1 MRRTMGARG
10 MAFRTGD
17 RSPFPVCA
25 AGCLCSADQ
34 WQSVLSRRGFLKAT
48 AVPAATGA
56 ALPLLMADGPA
67 LAQAA
72 PQPGEATFKF
82 KPDVAQK
89 IGAVINADEPRLKDM
104 FKDIHQNP
112 ELGFMEVRT
121 AAIVAK
127 ELRALGFDVQ
137 TGIAKTGVVGILRN
151 GSGPTVMYRADMDAN
166 AIREETNLPYA
177 STVTTKRADGVE
189 VPVGHMCGHDAHVV
203 WMLGMAKTMAA
214 NKDVW
219 KGTLVLV
226 AQPAEELIA
235 GAAAMVDDGL
245 YSKHGTPV
253 PDYFLALH
261 TSPMPRGS
269 VAARGGMIM
278 AGNDQLDITFHGKG
292 GHGSLPQ
299 LCKDPVIMAVLAI
312 TEYQMI
318 ISRVINPADMAVLT
332 VGSIQAG
339 TDNNIIPEKAL
350 AKLNLRF
357 FDFNVRETML
367 RGIRAISNGVATTY
381 GMPAEKMPTIEMRG
395 YSPPLVNDP
404 ALMAR
409 LTTALGSWFGAEN
422 IASDFPPATGSEDAH
437 LLVRDFPKV
446 SIGYMSVG
454 VADPQRVQQ
463 MWDAEAR
470 LPFAPHTPYFDVDL
484 AALAVGA
491 KVASSSVL
499 TVLAT

>member
-1 MRRTMGARG
+1 
-10 MAFRTGD
+10 MALRAD
-17 RSPFPVCA
+17 DPSKPPVCV
-25 AGCLCSADQ
+25 AGCFCSNDQ
-34 WQSVLSRRGFLKAT
+34 WRNLLSRRGLLKA
-48 AVPAATGA
+48 AVPTAAAT
-56 ALPLLMADGPA
+56 LPLLASTGPL
-67 LAQAA
+67 LAQAS
-72 PQPGEATFKF
+72 PPGTAGMSEF
-82 KPDVAQK
+82 KPEVRQK
-89 IGAVINADEPRLKDM
+89 IGAVINADETRLKEM

-127 ELRALGFDVQ
+127 ELRTLGFDVK

-166 AIREETNLPYA
+166 AIREETDLPYA
-177 STVTTKRADGVE
+177 SKVRATRADGVE
-189 VPVGHMCGHDAHVV
+189 VPVGHMCGHDAHIV
-203 WMLGMAKTMAA
+203 WMLGMAKAMSL

-226 AQPAEELIA
+226 AQPAEELIE

-245 YSKHGTPV
+245 YSRHGTPA
-253 PDYFLALH
+253 PDYLLALH
-261 TSPMPRGS
+261 TAPLPRGS

-278 AGNDQLDITFHGKG
+278 AGTDQLDVTFYGQG
-292 GHGSLPQ
+292 GHGSMPQ
-299 LCKDPVIMAVLAI
+299 LCRDPVIMAVMAI

-339 TDNNIIPEKAL
+339 TDNNIIPDTAL

-357 FDFNVRETML
+357 FDFKVREQML
-367 RGIRAISNGVATTY
+367 KGIRAISNGVASTY
-381 GMPAEKMPTIEMRG
+381 GMPLEKMPTIVMKG
-395 YSPPLVNDP
+395 YSPPLINDT

-409 LTTALGSWFGAEN
+409 LTTALGGWFGAEN
-422 IASDFPPATGSEDAH
+422 IASEFPPATGSEDAH

-454 VADPQRVQQ
+454 VADPELVALT
-463 MWDAEAR
+463 WGEDTR
-470 LPFAPHTPYFDVDL
+470 LPFAPHTPHFQVDL
-484 AALAVGA
+484 AAIALGA
-491 KVASSSVL
+491 KVAASSVL
-499 TVLAT
+499 TILAT